1 MPPVRKPVPS
11 YVAHK
16 KSGRARVVWYDCVGV
31 RRQKLLPGTFN
42 SPESRTA
49 FARFQLELEAC
60 PVPAEV
66 TRDGLTVAELLLAY
80 LDFAER
86 HYRTPDGKSTSE
98 IYEVRV
104 VIRAVRELYADTP
117 VSEFGPLALKTAR
130 QRWVTDGR
138 SRTECNRR
146 VGVVKRIIKWAVA
159 EELAPPAVYQA
170 LAAVTGLQKGRTH
183 AHECEPVGPVDS
195 AIVDATLPHLSRYVR
210 GMVQFQRLTGCRPG
224 EVCLLRRCDIHMSNP
239 VWLYTPSH
247 HKNAWRG
254 QSRVIAIG
262 PKAQEVL
269 REFFT
274 VSPNDY
280 LFSPRRAVEE
290 HLEGRTANRKTPRW
304 SSHSKRNERKRKTHP
319 KRAPAEKYN
328 HASYAVAV
336 DRACDRAFPLPG
348 GLAPLEKESRVKWW
362 RRLSEDERAAV
373 QAWRKKHRWH
383 PNQLRHSFATEVRK
397 EHGLEA
403 AQVLLGHTN
412 ADVTQIYAERNV
424 ELAATVAARIG

>member
-1 MPPVRKPVPS
+1 
-11 YVAHK
+11 
-16 KSGRARVVWYDCVGV
+16 VWYDSLGV
-31 RRQKLLPGTFN
+31 RRQKLLPGAFN

-49 FARFQLELEAC
+49 FAKFQLELEAC

-86 HYRTPDGKSTSE
+86 HYRTPDGRSTSE

-104 VIRAVRELYADTP
+104 VIRALRELYAETP
-117 VSEFGPLALKTAR
+117 VSEFGPLALKSAR
-130 QRWVTDGR
+130 QKWVNEGR

-146 VGVVKRIIKWAVA
+146 AGVVKRIIKWAVA

-170 LAAVTGLQKGRTH
+170 LAAVTGLQKGRTS
-183 AHECEPVGPVDS
+183 ARECDPVAPVDD
-195 AIVDATLPHLSRYVR
+195 AVVDATLPHLNRYVR
-210 GMVQFQRLTGCRPG
+210 GMVQFQRLSGCRPG
-224 EVCLLRRCDIHMSNP
+224 EVCLLRRCDIDMSNP
-239 VWLYTPSH
+239 VWLYTPVH

-269 REFFT
+269 KEFFT
-274 VSPNDY
+274 GDSDDY

-290 HLEGRTANRKTPRW
+290 HLAERTANRKTPHW
-304 SSHSKRNERKRKTHP
+304 SSHLKRNTKKRKTNP

-336 DRACDRAFPLPG
+336 DRACDRAFPLPKK
-348 GLAPLEKESRVKWW
+348 LAPHAKESRVKWW
-362 RRLSEDERAAV
+362 RRLTDAERDAV
-373 QAWRKKHRWH
+373 NAWRKEYRWS
-383 PNQLRHSFATEVRK
+383 PNQLRHSFATAVRR

-403 AQVLLGHTN
+403 TQVLLGHTH
-412 ADVTQIYAERNV
+412 ADVTQIYAERNA
-424 ELAATVAARIG
+424 ELATGVAAKIG